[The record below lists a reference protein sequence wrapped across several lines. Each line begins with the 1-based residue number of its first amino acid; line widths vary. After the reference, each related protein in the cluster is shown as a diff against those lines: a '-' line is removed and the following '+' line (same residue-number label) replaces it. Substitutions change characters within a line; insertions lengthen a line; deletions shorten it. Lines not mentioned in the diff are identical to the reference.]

1 MLPTEQVHEGKKIH
15 SNGDNS
21 SVKVKVLIS
30 DVIAKLEEKASADAT
45 HKTSSNVC
53 TAQVFLTNMAARY
66 AVYHRT
72 DGLKTIVKRVQ
83 GVSQL
88 FASELIS
95 PLSSADLVKAFEA
108 KHINFDETYY
118 PEDVCSLQPINGV
131 SGEYAN
137 SFGDHQVPGEHQT
150 GVPKCVHYS
159 EASARYEPRQHSD
172 AAHQHE
178 DQVD

>member
-1 MLPTEQVHEGKKIH
+1 MFPKEKKIY
-15 SNGDNS
+15 SNDDDS
-21 SVKVKVLIS
+21 FAKVKGLIS
-30 DVIAKLEEKASADAT
+30 DMIAKLEEKASADAT
-45 HKTSSNVC
+45 HKATSNVC

-137 SFGDHQVPGEHQT
+137 SLGDQEVPGEHRT
-150 GVPKCVHYS
+150 GAPKCVHYS
-159 EASARYEPRQHSD
+159 EATARYEPRHCSD

>member
-1 MLPTEQVHEGKKIH
+1 M
-15 SNGDNS
+15 
-21 SVKVKVLIS
+21 
-30 DVIAKLEEKASADAT
+30 IARLEEKASADAN
-45 HKTSSNVC
+45 HKATSNVC
-53 TAQVFLTNMAARY
+53 TAQVFLTNMAA
-66 AVYHRT
+66 YHRT

-95 PLSSADLVKAFEA
+95 PLSSADLVKTFEA

-137 SFGDHQVPGEHQT
+137 SLGDQEVPGEHRT

-159 EASARYEPRQHSD
+159 EASAR
-172 AAHQHE
+172 
-178 DQVD
+178 